1 MKKDKKE
8 VSKNTK
14 SKPINIDVNLH
25 TAIKLYC
32 GLKNISMKKFVNEVL
47 TNAIDPDIMA
57 IVIKN
62 AKDEI
67 TVDSVDDKSLNQNDM
82 SEIMTENNSSIS
94 NSDSS
99 DIDSSIKDDTD
110 STAKDDVKDNEDSAK
125 DNEDEEIDED
135 DVDFLDEN

>member
-1 MKKDKKE
+1 MKKE

-47 TNAIDPDIMA
+47 INAIDPDIMA

-67 TVDSVDDKSLNQNDM
+67 TVDSVDDKSLNQKDT
-82 SEIMTENNSSIS
+82 SEVMTGNNSSIS
-94 NSDSS
+94 NSESSNLDSN
-99 DIDSSIKDDTD
+99 
-110 STAKDDVKDNEDSAK
+110 VKDNK
-125 DNEDEEIDED
+125 DEEIDED